1 MTYVKI
7 GGTEYPA
14 EINGK
19 LADREWDG
27 RDSKAITLTMGYSEA
42 VALFVNGIAWS
53 IVQRESVPTLDEN
66 GQPTGETT
74 EQVSEFDNSDYSVAG
89 SITDRARAL
98 RPYIEKASVNL
109 SDEDALQAVELF
121 PQWVTGHAYVVDER
135 LQYKNVLYRVVQ
147 AHTSQ
152 ADWTPD
158 ITPALFVVVSLDE
171 WPEFVQPTGAH
182 DAYKKGD
189 KITFNGKHYI
199 SLIDANVYS
208 PTAYPAGWQEQA

>member
-1 MTYVKI
+1 M
-7 GGTEYPA
+7 
-14 EINGK
+14 
-19 LADREWDG
+19 
-27 RDSKAITLTMGYSEA
+27 TLTE
-42 VALFVNGIAWS
+42 
-53 IVQRESVPTLDEN
+53 
-66 GQPTGETT
+66 
-74 EQVSEFDNSDYSVAG
+74 
-89 SITDRARAL
+89 RAREL
-98 RPYIEKASVNL
+98 RPYIEKAATNL
-109 SDEDALQAVELF
+109 TDEDALQAVELF
-121 PQWVTGHAYVVDER
+121 PQWATGHAYAVDER

-189 KITFNGKHYI
+189 KVTFNGKHYI

-208 PTAYPAGWQEQA
+208 PAAYPAGWQEQA

>member
-1 MTYVKI
+1 MTY
-7 GGTEYPA
+7 TE
-14 EINGK
+14 
-19 LADREWDG
+19 
-27 RDSKAITLTMGYSEA
+27 
-42 VALFVNGIAWS
+42 
-53 IVQRESVPTLDEN
+53 
-66 GQPTGETT
+66 
-74 EQVSEFDNSDYSVAG
+74 
-89 SITDRARAL
+89 RARAL
-98 RPYIEKASVNL
+98 RPYIEKASISL
-109 SDEDALQAVELF
+109 TDEDALQAVELF

-189 KITFNGKHYI
+189 KVTFEGKHYI
-199 SLIDANVYS
+199 SLIDGNVYS
-208 PTAYPAGWQEQA
+208 PAAYPAGWQEQT